1 MTLIPLHVWCR
12 LSVIVFGTLALAGDD
27 SAAEVKAKE
36 LKKFQGTW
44 ILLSGE
50 KGGEQIPA
58 DKIKSVKLVF
68 KDNKIKVAHSGKKD
82 HVEEFDIDP
91 EKSPKEINVTRELN
105 GQKSTVVGIYSFD
118 GKTLKLCVDDF
129 GKERPTEFST
139 KDKPSYT
146 LLVLKRE

>member
-1 MTLIPLHVWCR
+1 MVLRNRSAVVS
-12 LSVIVFGTLALAGDD
+12 LSVMVFGSLSLAGDD
-27 SAAEVKAKE
+27 SVAEVKAKE

-50 KGGEQIPA
+50 KSGEQMPA
-58 DKIKSVKLVF
+58 EQIKSVKLVF
-68 KDNKIKVAHSGKKD
+68 KDNKIKVSLNGKED
-82 HVEEFDIDP
+82 HVQEFEIDP
-91 EKSPKEINVTRELN
+91 GKSPKEINLTRELN

-118 GKTLKLCVDDF
+118 GKTLKLCGDDF

-146 LLVLKRE
+146 MLVLKRD